1 MYAYIDSFRK
11 FGKTNTDNQ
20 SIKIKRPYPSGRR
33 SFFGEALCHKSTT
46 PLLASTPSSTASP
59 EAQLHRQEG
68 SWAGTRSG
76 IHTETRTET
85 QARTQ
90 ANANRNAD
98 RNKGRYARR
107 NAHRNAHRNRAQKS
121 DAKIRRENPTQAI
134 RRTARTL
141 RSPSPLSQKK
151 GSHPEGWP
159 PVTDAAHGA
168 ARRVPTYGYFWSL
181 PRPIFSI
188 SALVSGLW
196 PRNLT

>member
-1 MYAYIDSFRK
+1 ME
-11 FGKTNTDNQ
+11 
-20 SIKIKRPYPSGRR
+20 RPCAAKAPP
-33 SFFGEALCHKSTT
+33 HPT
-46 PLLASTPSSTASP
+46 PPLASTPSSTASP

-68 SWAGTRSG
+68 SWAETHTG

-90 ANANRNAD
+90 ANAHRNAD
-98 RNKGRYARR
+98 RNRGGYAR
-107 NAHRNAHRNRAQKS
+107 RNAHRNRAQKS
-121 DAKIRRENPTQAI
+121 DAKIRRGPGIAPPEH
-134 RRTARTL
+134 TARTH

>member
-1 MYAYIDSFRK
+1 MRGTTRRFRR
-11 FGKTNTDNQ
+11 FNAQD
-20 SIKIKRPYPSGRR
+20 RFPSGRR
-33 SFFGEALCHKSTT
+33 SFFGEALCRKSTT
-46 PLLASTPSSTASP
+46 PLLASTPSSTAGP

-68 SWAGTRSG
+68 SWAGTRTG

-90 ANANRNAD
+90 ANAHRNAD
-98 RNKGRYARR
+98 
-107 NAHRNAHRNRAQKS
+107 RNAHRNRAQKS

-134 RRTARTL
+134 RRTARTH
-141 RSPSPLSQKK
+141 RPNTPPEHTARTHHSPSPLSQKK